1 MWSSCP
7 LKSMDW
13 FLYHNGLRHERVKRL
28 TEKIVSL
35 NSVTT
40 KSLDDGKE
48 QYQEL
53 LNEVVPKYY
62 NQWKAFTGL
71 IKDWIY
77 SFASCY
83 PQRITIQYL
92 QYSFLFLS
100 VTYLCLSSI
109 NKGLKQTKNSL
120 WKIYQKVVL
129 YFWD

>member
-1 MWSSCP
+1 
-7 LKSMDW
+7 MDW

-62 NQWKAFTGL
+62 NQRKAFTGL
-71 IKDWIY
+71 IKD
-77 SFASCY
+77 
-83 PQRITIQYL
+83 
-92 QYSFLFLS
+92 
-100 VTYLCLSSI
+100 
-109 NKGLKQTKNSL
+109 
-120 WKIYQKVVL
+120 
-129 YFWD
+129 